1 MPFHEGKNF
10 YDDMLSFI
18 KNQDSMLKILLDN
31 RIDATVRGMRLC
43 APLPT
48 LSLASVA
55 ICKGVKKTKPPGPH
69 DLGGWKKALGVD
81 LLSHARVR
89 SIMGDE
95 ALNYRVRNG
104 VGCTRLSMDAKET
117 SKYRIDREKR
127 SFENTRLT
135 GY

>member
-1 MPFHEGKNF
+1 MPLAEIYKSEFQTIF
-10 YDDMLSFI
+10 PPCSTSLR
-18 KNQDSMLKILLDN
+18 LL
-31 RIDATVRGMRLC
+31 VYSE
-43 APLPT
+43 AP
-48 LSLASVA
+48 LASVA
-55 ICKGVKKTKPPGPH
+55 ICKGVKKAKPPGPH
-69 DLGGWKKALGVD
+69 DLGGWKKNLGVD